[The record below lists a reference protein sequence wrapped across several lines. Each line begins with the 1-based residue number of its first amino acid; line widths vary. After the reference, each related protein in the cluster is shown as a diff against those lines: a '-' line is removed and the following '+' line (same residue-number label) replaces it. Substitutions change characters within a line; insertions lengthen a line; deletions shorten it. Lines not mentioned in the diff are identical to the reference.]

1 MMRVA
6 KHLISLYLSFLSI
19 VDASIQGRL
28 NDQGYISLL
37 GYSLLLS
44 EGIGELTAS
53 YVFYFFA
60 SWFSARFSG

>member
-1 MMRVA
+1 
-6 KHLISLYLSFLSI
+6 
-19 VDASIQGRL
+19 
-28 NDQGYISLL
+28 
-37 GYSLLLS
+37 LLS